1 MKRFSLTIAALL
13 ISLTSLFAQQIVWH
27 DPMEGEICYIDCRI
41 DHPEV
46 RKNYH
51 RIAESVKPQLRDA
64 VWSLSKNSAGLTIRF
79 VSNSPTISIR
89 YTLENGTNMHNMAP
103 MGSSGVDLYSL
114 DAQGHERW
122 CAAPSG
128 IVIRRGDESKY
139 TYRDLVYDSNNKE
152 GHLYELYLPLYNT
165 VSSLKIGTPEGYNF
179 RFVEPDKQKPI
190 IVYGTSIAQG
200 ASASRP
206 GMAWTA
212 ILKREFDRP
221 VINLGFSGNG
231 RLEAPVVDYI
241 CQADA
246 AVYILDCIPNM
257 CGMLNTIAPRITEAV
272 EKIRKVSNAPII
284 ITEHCG
290 TLHAEASPKSDEA
303 HVLGNKECRK
313 AYEQLKKQGVKG
325 LFYLSKE
332 DIGLSMDSSI
342 DGWHPNDIGMAEY
355 AEAYTKVIK
364 KALKNSK

>member
-1 MKRFSLTIAALL
+1 MKRFTLTIATLL
-13 ISLTSLFAQQIVWH
+13 ISLTSLFAQETVWH
-27 DPMEGEICYIDCRI
+27 DPMEGNICYIDCRI

-79 VSNSPTISIR
+79 YSNAPTISIR
-89 YTLENGTNMHNMAP
+89 YKLENGTNMHNMAP

-114 DAQGHERW
+114 DAQGYERW

-139 TYRDLVYDSNNKE
+139 TYRDLVYDNNNKE

-257 CGMLNTIAPRITEAV
+257 CGMLNTIVPRITEAV

-313 AYEQLKKQGVKG
+313 AYEALKKQGEKG
-325 LFYLSKE
+325 IYSLSKE

-342 DGWHPNDIGMAEY
+342 DGWHPNDIGMVEY
-355 AEAYTKVIK
+355 AEAYAKVIK
-364 KALKNSK
+364 KALKKSK

>member
-1 MKRFSLTIAALL
+1 
-13 ISLTSLFAQQIVWH
+13 
-27 DPMEGEICYIDCRI
+27 
-41 DHPEV
+41 
-46 RKNYH
+46 
-51 RIAESVKPQLRDA
+51 
-64 VWSLSKNSAGLTIRF
+64 
-79 VSNSPTISIR
+79 
-89 YTLENGTNMHNMAP
+89 

-114 DAQGHERW
+114 DAQGYERW

-139 TYRDLVYDSNNKE
+139 TYRDLVYDNNNKE

-257 CGMLNTIAPRITEAV
+257 CGMLNTIVPRITEAV

-313 AYEQLKKQGVKG
+313 AYEQLKTHGVKG
-325 LFYLSKE
+325 LYYLSKA

-364 KALKNSK
+364 KALKKSK

>member
-1 MKRFSLTIAALL
+1 MRHILLSIIATLGLLNCAL
-13 ISLTSLFAQQIVWH
+13 AQETKWY
-27 DPMEGEICYIDCRI
+27 DPMEGDVCYIDCRI

-51 RIAESVKPQLRDA
+51 RIAESIQPQLRDA

-79 VSNSPTISIR
+79 YCNAPTITIK
-89 YTLENGTNMHNMAP
+89 YKLENGTNMHNMAP

-114 DAQGHERW
+114 DSKGYERW

-128 IVIRRGDESKY
+128 IVIRRGDESRY
-139 TYRDLVYDSNNKE
+139 IYRDLVYNDGNIE

-165 VSSLKIGTPEGYNF
+165 VSSLKIGIPEGYAL

-206 GMAWTA
+206 GLAWTA

-221 VINLGFSGNG
+221 VNNLGFSGNG

-241 CQADA
+241 SQVDA
-246 AVYILDCIPNM
+246 AIYILDCIPNM
-257 CGMLNTIAPRITEAV
+257 CGMLRTIAPRITEAV
-272 EKIRKVSNAPII
+272 EKIRKVSSSPII

-313 AYEQLKKQGVKG
+313 AYEQLKKQGIKG
-325 LFYLSKE
+325 LYYLSKE
-332 DIGLSMDSSI
+332 DIGLSMDASI
-342 DGWHPNDIGMAEY
+342 DGWHPNDVGMFEY
-355 AEAYTKVIK
+355 AEAYKKVIK
-364 KALKNSK
+364 KALK

>member
-1 MKRFSLTIAALL
+1 MRHILLSIIATLGLLNCAL
-13 ISLTSLFAQQIVWH
+13 AQETKWY
-27 DPMEGEICYIDCRI
+27 DPMEGDVCYIDCRI

-51 RIAESVKPQLRDA
+51 RIAESIQPQLRDA

-79 VSNSPTISIR
+79 YCNAPTITIK
-89 YTLENGTNMHNMAP
+89 YQLENGTNMHNMAP

-114 DAQGHERW
+114 DSKGYERW

-128 IVIRRGDESKY
+128 IVIRRGDESRY
-139 TYRDLVYDSNNKE
+139 IYRDLVYNDGNIE
-152 GHLYELYLPLYNT
+152 GHLYELYLPLYNP
-165 VSSLKIGTPEGYNF
+165 VSSLKIGIPQGYAL

-206 GMAWTA
+206 GLAWTA

-241 CQADA
+241 CQVDA
-246 AVYILDCIPNM
+246 AIYILDCIPNM
-257 CGMLNTIAPRITEAV
+257 CGMLSTIAPRITEAV
-272 EKIRKVSNAPII
+272 EKIRKVSSSPII

-313 AYEQLKKQGVKG
+313 AYEQLKKQGIKG
-325 LFYLSKE
+325 LYYLSKE
-332 DIGLSMDSSI
+332 DIGLSMDASI
-342 DGWHPNDIGMAEY
+342 DGWHPNDVGMFEY
-355 AEAYTKVIK
+355 AEAYKKVIK
-364 KALKNSK
+364 KALK

>member
-1 MKRFSLTIAALL
+1 MRHILLSIIATLGLLNCAL
-13 ISLTSLFAQQIVWH
+13 AQETKWY
-27 DPMEGEICYIDCRI
+27 DPMEGDVCYIDCRI

-51 RIAESVKPQLRDA
+51 RIAESIQPQLRDA

-79 VSNSPTISIR
+79 YCNAPTITIK
-89 YTLENGTNMHNMAP
+89 YKLENGTNMHNMAP

-114 DAQGHERW
+114 ASKGYERW

-128 IVIRRGDESKY
+128 IVIRRGDESRY
-139 TYRDLVYDSNNKE
+139 IYRDLVYNDGNIE

-165 VSSLKIGTPEGYNF
+165 VSSLKIGIPEGYAL

-206 GMAWTA
+206 GLAWTA

-241 CQADA
+241 CQVDA
-246 AVYILDCIPNM
+246 AIYILDCIPNM
-257 CGMLNTIAPRITEAV
+257 CGMLSTIAHRITEAV
-272 EKIRKVSNAPII
+272 EKIRKVSSSPII

-313 AYEQLKKQGVKG
+313 AYEQLKKQGIKG
-325 LFYLSKE
+325 LYYLSKE
-332 DIGLSMDSSI
+332 DIGLSMDASI
-342 DGWHPNDIGMAEY
+342 DGWHPNDVGMFEY
-355 AEAYTKVIK
+355 AEAYKKVIK
-364 KALKNSK
+364 KALK

>member
-1 MKRFSLTIAALL
+1 MRHILLSIIATLGLLNCAL
-13 ISLTSLFAQQIVWH
+13 AQETKWY
-27 DPMEGEICYIDCRI
+27 DPMEGDVCYIDCRI

-51 RIAESVKPQLRDA
+51 RIAESIQPQLRDA

-79 VSNSPTISIR
+79 YCNAPTITIK
-89 YTLENGTNMHNMAP
+89 YKLENGTNMHNMAP

-114 DAQGHERW
+114 DSKGYERW

-128 IVIRRGDESKY
+128 IVIRRGDESRY
-139 TYRDLVYDSNNKE
+139 IYRDLVYNDGNIE

-165 VSSLKIGTPEGYNF
+165 VSSLKIGIPEGYAL

-206 GMAWTA
+206 GLAWTA

-241 CQADA
+241 CQVDA
-246 AVYILDCIPNM
+246 AIYILDCIPNM
-257 CGMLNTIAPRITEAV
+257 CGMLSTIAPRITEAV
-272 EKIRKVSNAPII
+272 EKIRKVSSSPII

-325 LFYLSKE
+325 LYYLSKE
-332 DIGLSMDSSI
+332 DIGLSMDASK
-342 DGWHPNDIGMAEY
+342 DGRKPNDVGMCEN
-355 AEAYTKVIK
+355 AEAYKKVIK
-364 KALKNSK
+364 NALK

>member
-1 MKRFSLTIAALL
+1 MRHILLSIIATLGLLNCAL
-13 ISLTSLFAQQIVWH
+13 AQETKWY
-27 DPMEGEICYIDCRI
+27 DPMEGDVCYIDCRI

-51 RIAESVKPQLRDA
+51 RIAESIQPQLRDA

-79 VSNSPTISIR
+79 YCNAPTITIK
-89 YTLENGTNMHNMAP
+89 YKLENGTNMHNMAP

-114 DAQGHERW
+114 DSKGYERW

-128 IVIRRGDESKY
+128 IVIRRGDESRY
-139 TYRDLVYDSNNKE
+139 IYRDLVYNDGNIE

-165 VSSLKIGTPEGYNF
+165 VSSLKIGIPEGYAL

-206 GMAWTA
+206 GLAWTA

-241 CQADA
+241 CQVDA
-246 AVYILDCIPNM
+246 AIYILDCIPNM
-257 CGMLNTIAPRITEAV
+257 CGMLSTIAPRITEAV
-272 EKIRKVSNAPII
+272 EKIRKVSSSPII

-303 HVLGNKECRK
+303 HVLGNKECHK
-313 AYEQLKKQGVKG
+313 AYEQLKKQCVKG
-325 LFYLSKE
+325 LYYLSKE
-332 DIGLSMDSSI
+332 DIGLSMDASI
-342 DGWHPNDIGMAEY
+342 DGWHPNDVGMFEY
-355 AEAYTKVIK
+355 AEAYKKVIK
-364 KALKNSK
+364 KALK

>member
-1 MKRFSLTIAALL
+1 MRHILLSIIATLGLLNCAL
-13 ISLTSLFAQQIVWH
+13 AQETKWY
-27 DPMEGEICYIDCRI
+27 DPMEGDVCYIDCRI

-51 RIAESVKPQLRDA
+51 RIAESIQPQLRDA

-79 VSNSPTISIR
+79 YCNAPTITIK
-89 YTLENGTNMHNMAP
+89 YKLENGTNMHNMAP

-114 DAQGHERW
+114 DSKGYERW

-128 IVIRRGDESKY
+128 IVIRRGDESRY
-139 TYRDLVYDSNNKE
+139 IYRDLVYNDGNKE

-165 VSSLKIGTPEGYNF
+165 VSSLKIGIPEGYAL

-206 GMAWTA
+206 GLAWTA

-241 CQADA
+241 CQVDA
-246 AVYILDCIPNM
+246 AIYILDCIPNM
-257 CGMLNTIAPRITEAV
+257 CGMLSTIAPRITEAV
-272 EKIRKVSNAPII
+272 EKIRKVSSSPII

-313 AYEQLKKQGVKG
+313 AYEQLKKQCVKG
-325 LFYLSKE
+325 LYYLSKE
-332 DIGLSMDSSI
+332 DIGLSMDASI
-342 DGWHPNDIGMAEY
+342 DGWHPNDVGMFEY
-355 AEAYTKVIK
+355 AEAYKKVIK
-364 KALKNSK
+364 KALK